1 MSMQSPLNRARGFGS
16 TKEGAA
22 HWWAQ
27 RVTSVAL
34 VPLTL
39 WFVFSV
45 ISLAGADFAAFKAWA
60 GDYGRSVLLVL
71 LIVSMFHHAQLG
83 LQVVIE
89 DYVHKEATKVTMLLV
104 MKFTIYLCAAASLLA
119 VLKFALGS

>member
-1 MSMQSPLNRARGFGS
+1 MSMRTPLNRVRGSGS

-27 RVTSVAL
+27 RITSVAL

-39 WFVFSV
+39 WFVFSA
-45 ISLAGADFAAFKAWA
+45 ISMAGADYAAFKAWA
-60 GDYGRSVLLVL
+60 GDYGRAVLFIL
-71 LIVSMFHHAQLG
+71 LIISIFYHTQLG

-89 DYVHKEATKVTMLLV
+89 DYVHKEATKVTMMIV
-104 MKFTIYLCAAASLLA
+104 MKFVVYLCAVSSLLA
-119 VLKFALGS
+119 ILKFALGN